1 MFEKIS
7 IQNLRGIKSL
17 TVSDLSR
24 INIFVGPNNSGKTT
38 ILESIFLLIG
48 MSNPQLYL
56 NINNFRGLTSTE
68 VNDLK
73 FNFRNLDISNKII
86 LEAFEKKDGMRKLK
100 ISPLFLDTVV
110 EPLTNKDSTIESLGE
125 ASSAAD
131 TSISQKASGISYQFT
146 HGMDEESSYTSKLYF
161 EQGVLKLTLAPTYTE
176 KLNGRILNGYDFW
189 GSLSDRVNRL
199 QRDKRKD
206 ILIKFLKII
215 DSKVEDIA
223 LGLNKL
229 VYIDIGIDQMIP
241 ISLMGDGFLK
251 ACSAMANIL
260 ISEDGFLMVD
270 EIENGLHYKTLKLLW
285 KSMLEVS
292 RDSNVQ
298 MFIATHSYEA
308 IKSLLSVVSENN
320 YSKEDIRLYS
330 LARSDTGAHRLYK
343 YAFENIEASIESD
356 IEIRGQ

>member
-1 MFEKIS
+1 MFENLS
-7 IQNLRGIKSL
+7 IQNLRGIQSL
-17 TVSDLSR
+17 KISDLRR

-48 MSNPQLYL
+48 MSNPQLYAS
-56 NINNFRGLTSTE
+56 INNFRGLTSTE
-68 VNDLK
+68 ANDLK
-73 FNFRNLDISNKII
+73 FNFRNLDTNNTII
-86 LEAFEKKDGMRKLK
+86 LEAFEKKDGKRKLK
-100 ISPLFLDTVV
+100 ISPLFSNTVV
-110 EPLTNKDSTIESLGE
+110 EQFTNKDSTTESLNETSAASDTRISQE
-125 ASSAAD
+125 AS
-131 TSISQKASGISYQFT
+131 GVSYQFT
-146 HGMDEESSYTSKLYF
+146 HGVNEESVYTSKLYF
-161 EQGVLKLTLAPTYTE
+161 DQGILKITLNSDYKE

-189 GSLSDRVNRL
+189 GALSDRVNRL

-215 DSKVEDIA
+215 DPKVEDIA

-229 VYIDIGIDQMIP
+229 VYIDIGIEQMIP

-308 IKSLLSVVSENN
+308 IKVLMTVMSENN

-330 LARSDTGAHRLYK
+330 LARGDTGTHRLYQ
-343 YAFENIEASIESD
+343 YAFENLEASIESD
-356 IEIRGQ
+356 IEIRGK